1 MSEGSA
7 LLAGLE
13 TQLPITLQP
22 YDLQGRTVGLVIVHE
37 VNGFCTVGAGNLAPR
52 EPNAQI
58 SRMIDET
65 DRLARR
71 FVEAKR
77 PILAFLDTHEPD
89 KPEPPIRLIASA
101 AAVRRTTCRSCC
113 GSTTAAR

>member
-13 TQLPITLQP
+13 TQLPIELRP
-22 YDLQGRTVGLVIVHE
+22 YGLEGRAVGLVVVHE

-58 SRMIDET
+58 SKMVAET
-65 DRLARR
+65 DRLARQ
-71 FVEAKR
+71 FVQAKR
-77 PILAFLDTHEPD
+77 PILAFLDTHDTD
-89 KPEPPIRLIASA
+89 KP
-101 AAVRRTTCRSCC
+101 
-113 GSTTAAR
+113 